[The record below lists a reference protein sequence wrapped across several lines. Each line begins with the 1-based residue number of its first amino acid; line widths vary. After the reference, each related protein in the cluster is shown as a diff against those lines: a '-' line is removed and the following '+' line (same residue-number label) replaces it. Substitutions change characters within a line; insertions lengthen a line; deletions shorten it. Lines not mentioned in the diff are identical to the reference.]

1 MRLSL
6 KAKTLS
12 LVATLMMALSTL
24 AWLPSPAA
32 SANGCGGSGFEAF
45 WESGSL
51 EGGNFVA
58 RAGQSATF
66 KAKWGVPA
74 TVKPNDTYTITL
86 PDELRTVG
94 TPDYIEAKD
103 DTGEVV
109 ATGKWSGKT
118 ITFTYG
124 KYVAEK
130 ENVRVSFHQEV
141 TWDDRFNTKN
151 DDEDF
156 TGRLGFTDACN
167 SVKYLN
173 GKFLGTPSGTKP
185 AAGKSG
191 YLPYQDVES
200 SDGLGGYDRLKL
212 VEWSIY
218 ATGYLEPMPGDSRWL
233 SWSHPDYFVIEDK
246 IPAGQKIICADAG
259 QVKAPKAQWLTAMNY
274 ELNPVSDSVAK
285 IECSEAANTLK
296 VTIDLRQNRERK
308 GDHILVKLFTE
319 TDDATPGKKYYNEA
333 TATISRY
340 GGQQQPQETKTV
352 TYKAQAKRAGWGA
365 EGEGEEGF
373 GNIALKKQ
381 VVGIAPEP
389 NLTYKFDVSCEGQEK
404 KRIEL
409 KSGQHQYVNRI
420 PKGKQCVV
428 TEVDPPVI
436 DGASAVVSY
445 QIDGQKLNTAE
456 FTVRNKETVYVEA
469 VNTYTSPATKIVI
482 RKKIDENGQ
491 QMLDSGWVFAV
502 EAQGGDLKQHSKQ
515 TTNADGEATWNLAH
529 DSMKLASLKISEDVN
544 SKEGF
549 AFKSATCQVKEKADD
564 PQGRV
569 VTLQDVS
576 GEITE
581 IKPGSTVE
589 CEFLNQK
596 IHGTV
601 TWHKHDSAGQLL
613 SGAEWLL
620 TEPNSN
626 ELRISDCIAEK
637 EENCVGP
644 DKDPKGGQFRVE
656 KLPLGNY
663 KLSETLAPAGYLL
676 DATEHSFKIEAGSNV
691 VDLGAFK
698 NVKVV
703 APRIPLT
710 GGLGRETFLYGGALL
725 LGLGVVLVGKS
736 VVRSRAAR

>member
-51 EGGNFVA
+51 EDGNFVA

-218 ATGYLEPMPGDSRWL
+218 ATGYLESMPGDSRWL

-296 VTIDLRQNRERK
+296 VTIDLRENRERK

-373 GNIALKKQ
+373 GNIALKKD
-381 VVGIAPEP
+381 VVGVDSAL
-389 NLTYKFDVSCEGQEK
+389 NQKYVFNVSCLGRTTE
-404 KRIEL
+404 RVEL
-409 KSGQHQYVNRI
+409 KSGEYRYIKRI
-420 PKGKQCVV
+420 PKGTQCMV
-428 TEVDPPVI
+428 TEVDPPQI
-436 DGASAVVSY
+436 NGTAPTVSY
-445 QIDGQKLNTAE
+445 TVDGQPMEKVQFNIQNRA
-456 FTVRNKETVYVEA
+456 TVHVQA
-469 VNTYTSPATKIVI
+469 VNTYTQPPTKLVVQ
-482 RKKIDENGQ
+482 KKIDNNGR
-491 QMLDSGWVFAV
+491 LTADSGWKFTADVTGAKLGQPAEQITDSAGTASWTINHESAAV
-502 EAQGGDLKQHSKQ
+502 ATIKVGEDLQ
-515 TTNADGEATWNLAH
+515 
-529 DSMKLASLKISEDVN
+529 

-549 AFKSATCQVKEKADD
+549 AFKSATCE
-564 PQGRV
+564 
-569 VTLQDVS
+569 VTEANKSTKHTVNFDAVS
-576 GEITE
+576 GTLAEV
-581 IKPGSTVE
+581 KPGSRITCEFVNQPSQGTVE
-589 CEFLNQK
+589 W
-596 IHGTV
+596 V
-601 TWHKHDSAGQLL
+601 KHDIAGELL
-613 SGAEWLL
+613 SGSEWTL
-620 TEPNSN
+620 TGKNSAP
-626 ELRISDCIAEK
+626 ITVTDCVSQAPEQC
-637 EENCVGP
+637 EGP
-644 DKDPKGGQFRVE
+644 DKDPRGGAFKVE
-656 KLPLGNY
+656 KLAWGDYTLT
-663 KLSETLAPAGYLL
+663 EALAPAGYLR
-676 DATEHSFKIEAGSNV
+676 DSTEHSFTIEADSNV
-691 VDLGAFK
+691 VKLGPFV
-698 NVKVV
+698 NVKVGG
-703 APRIPLT
+703 PHIPLT
-710 GGLGRETFLYGGALL
+710 GGLGRDAFIFGGALVLAVGAFVVGRSL
-725 LGLGVVLVGKS
+725 LHGKT
-736 VVRSRAAR
+736 AA